1 MIFDAFPHFVK
12 GFMRGMRM
20 NRVDSITNVWAHT
33 QEGSG
38 KTFHFHVQRDNSKCG
53 KLWVWGGK
61 KLWERGETK

>member
-1 MIFDAFPHFVK
+1 MDAFPHFVK

-20 NRVDSITNVWAHT
+20 NRVDGITNVWAHT

-53 KLWVWGGK
+53 KMWGLGWEETMGK
-61 KLWERGETK
+61 GGTK